1 MLYLVHLNAGVAS
14 MGTRVYCVCVHAG
27 ETVQRSPKAFRSVSQ
42 SHGCSVFAG
51 LHVLN
56 NSYIGVQAIEGVE
69 GGREGGGGERGGG
82 GGGGGVR
89 GEGVLREGGGRGGGR
104 GEGVERDR
112 RREREG
118 SKCSLAGS
126 LAELLIG

>member
-69 GGREGGGGERGGG
+69 GGREGGGGEGRGWRGGGERGGGVEGGERGGG
-82 GGGGGVR
+82 GERQTEGER
-89 GEGVLREGGGRGGGR
+89 GF
-104 GEGVERDR
+104 
-112 RREREG
+112 
-118 SKCSLAGS
+118 
-126 LAELLIG
+126 